1 MWSVAFMR
9 MTAVVLLLG
18 LALWLW
24 IQYVPAT
31 IAGITQVQL
40 LMQHPMQQLVPLAAI
55 VASICLV
62 IMATVLLWKPAP
74 WRGLVAI
81 MSTGIGSWLIYM
93 YWPVVVTF
101 LTHNH

>member
-1 MWSVAFMR
+1 MR

-18 LALWLW
+18 VALWLW

-31 IAGITQVQL
+31 IAGITQLQL
-40 LMQHPMQQLVPLAAI
+40 LLQNPMQQIVPLAAM
-55 VASICLV
+55 VASIALV
-62 IMATVLLWKPAP
+62 IMGAVLLWKSAP

-81 MSTGIGSWLIYM
+81 MSTGIGSWLIYL

-101 LTHNH
+101 LKYLPQ